1 MESDVPAESTE
12 LDADIE
18 SATPTPPSPTT
29 GGILL
34 ADDSFAGRQLLT
46 RILERL
52 SSARLHEVR
61 DGTTALEAFQL
72 LRPRI
77 TLLDID
83 MPAPDGLAVLEQ
95 IRAIDPAAYV
105 IIVSAHSRLE
115 TVRRA
120 VDLGVGGFVVKP
132 YSMRRI
138 EDALCRYVEQ
148 TGDVD
153 MLRIVP
159 NQRSS

>member
-1 MESDVPAESTE
+1 MDAAKPAEG
-12 LDADIE
+12 DGADVAE
-18 SATPTPPSPTT
+18 VDDPTSPKAAPSP

-52 SSARLHEVR
+52 SPARLHEVR

-72 LRPRI
+72 LRPRV

-95 IRAIDPAAYV
+95 IRAFDPSAYV
-105 IIVSAHSRLE
+105 IMVSAYSRLE

-132 YSMRRI
+132 YSVRRI
-138 EDALCRYVEQ
+138 EDALNRYVEL
-148 TGDVD
+148 TGDAS
-153 MLRIVP
+153 MLKAAR
-159 NQRSS
+159 